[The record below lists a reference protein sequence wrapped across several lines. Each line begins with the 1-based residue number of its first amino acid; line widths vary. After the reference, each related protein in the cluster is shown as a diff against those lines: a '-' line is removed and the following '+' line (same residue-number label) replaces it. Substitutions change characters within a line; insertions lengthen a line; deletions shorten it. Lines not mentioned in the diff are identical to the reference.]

1 MPAIFPCSA
10 LSAKAWDIDLYV
22 VRARNTRLFKVGFLR
37 DLKIVWASAL
47 YIGAYEFS
55 AEIPHLGDFQG
66 LIPKVFI
73 EISHTSAQF
82 LLFAWISVRDSAR
95 IMPVKIDNGNHSH
108 I

>member
-1 MPAIFPCSA
+1 MWFAP
-10 LSAKAWDIDLYV
+10 DV

-55 AEIPHLGDFQG
+55 AKIPHPPGDFQG

-95 IMPVKIDNGNHSH
+95 IMPVEIDNGNHSH